1 MMTGQKPLK
10 SKESF
15 KMNITKMPTKFGNAS
30 KDQVV
35 VSNEFGERAFISYGT
50 TIVIS
55 TPEGITLDEN
65 YWDYSVTTGNYR
77 NQFLEE
83 GIAETRA
90 KIASG
95 EYRLADLNK

>member
-1 MMTGQKPLK
+1 MI
-10 SKESF
+10 
-15 KMNITKMPTKFGNAS
+15 ITKMPTKFGNPS

-35 VSNEFGERAFISYGT
+35 ISSESFDSQSFVSYGT
-50 TIVIS
+50 TIAIRN
-55 TPEGITLDEN
+55 TDGITLDEN
-65 YWDYSVTTGNYR
+65 YWDYSVTTGSYR
-77 NQFLEE
+77 NQFLNE

>member
-1 MMTGQKPLK
+1 MI
-10 SKESF
+10 
-15 KMNITKMPTKFGNAS
+15 ITKMPTKFGNPS

-35 VSNEFGERAFISYGT
+35 ISNELGQSFVSYGT
-50 TIVIS
+50 TIANRNS
-55 TPEGITLDEN
+55 DGITLDEN
-65 YWDYSVTTGNYR
+65 YWDYSATTGSYR